1 MRAIPCLWIGSS
13 FLILPE
19 KSCRVSRIPVQI
31 PTGFFMEPD
40 TVSLK
45 FAWENK
51 GPRIAR
57 AFENDR
63 ATCFT
68 SKRQLQVRNLKT
80 AKPHSLRILESRKP
94 SPGSRF
100 SSGLPQ
106 YTLLQCSVF
115 ADIVGII
122 IARNHSGMSLRI

>member
-80 AKPHSLRILESRKP
+80 AKPHSLRILGLES
-94 SPGSRF
+94 
-100 SSGLPQ
+100 LPQ
-106 YTLLQCSVF
+106 APASAQGCPSIRCFNVLYLLT
-115 ADIVGII
+115 
-122 IARNHSGMSLRI
+122 SLVSLLLEITAE